1 MNAWQLSFSE
11 RFDYSTHGD
20 ILFPL
25 VLSSDLSNRVLVRAK
40 LDTGSDVCVFQKH
53 YAELL
58 GLQAER
64 GISQRIRTATGSFS
78 ATGHEVTITVGQL
91 EWQTTVYFAE
101 DENFPVSVVGRQGF
115 LHRLRAGLV
124 DYEQILYLGPY
135 EQS

>member
-1 MNAWQLSFSE
+1 MSAWQLSFSE
-11 RFDYSTHGD
+11 RFDYSAYGD

-25 VLSSDLSNRVLVRAK
+25 ILSSDLFNRVLVRAK

-53 YAELL
+53 YADLL

-64 GISQRIRTATGSFS
+64 GITQRIRTATGSFT
-78 ATGHEVTITVGQL
+78 ANGHEVTITVGNL

-135 EQS
+135 EQP